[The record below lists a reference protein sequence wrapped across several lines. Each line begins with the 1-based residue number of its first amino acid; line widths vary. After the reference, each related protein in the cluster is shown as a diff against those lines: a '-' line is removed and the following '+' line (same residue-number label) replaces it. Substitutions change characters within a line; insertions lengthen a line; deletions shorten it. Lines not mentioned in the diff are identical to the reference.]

1 MTEEKRNEET
11 AKIRKGPNQKLKM
24 LYLAGILS
32 EETDDRH
39 SLTIQDLIEGLAAL
53 GVNADRNA
61 SDYVRET
68 VDIPADRVFNIHL
81 APGGG
86 CALRLVRK

>member
-1 MTEEKRNEET
+1 MPTGVFTAFRTVARDMT
-11 AKIRKGPNQKLKM
+11 L
-24 LYLAGILS
+24 
-32 EETDDRH
+32 
-39 SLTIQDLIEGLAAL
+39 DLGFLGEGDWKAEIFRD

-86 CALRLVRK
+86 CALRLVRQ